1 MYRVVPQTKRGNIYM
16 NVQLVQEIQQTE
28 ERGKNRFC
36 FGLEGIRYSGVIYI
50 IYMNK

>member
-28 ERGKNRFC
+28 ERGKKRFC
-36 FGLEGIRYSGVIYI
+36 FGLEGI
-50 IYMNK
+50 